1 MTRFY
6 LTISAEDLL
15 DLLSKQRARY
25 SGKLDNAVSSSDFT
39 YAKALINKLEELDLV
54 IGANPFPGS
63 DAIVT
68 IDLETEEPPTVSLPR
83 GLDW

>member
-25 SGKLDNAVSSSDFT
+25 SGKLDHAVSSSDFT
-39 YAKALINKLEELDLV
+39 SAKALISKLEELELV
-54 IGANPFPGS
+54 MGANPVVGS
-63 DAIVT
+63 DAVMT
-68 IDLETEEPPTVSLPR
+68 IYLETEEPPTVSLPR
-83 GLDW
+83 GVF

>member
-1 MTRFY
+1 MTRY
-6 LTISAEDLL
+6 TLNITAEDLL
-15 DLLSKQRARY
+15 DLLKKQRARY
-25 SGKLDNAVSSSDFT
+25 SGKLNPTVSSSEFAQ
-39 YAKALINKLEELDLV
+39 AKTLINKLEELDLV

-83 GLDW
+83 GLC